1 MNKKNNII
9 IAEYSKALNSRT
21 RRRRSIN
28 ITNTSRHFFILTLP
42 LILRSILLFDPQIVL
57 HSYLCTTSSC
67 GDSKI
72 CMSTS
77 QNFPATD
84 QIQPHN
90 TPIPYLLRVP
100 ISVFRLISRIVPN
113 RSRSNL
119 ANSAMLLG
127 SSFLKLYFFR

>member
-9 IAEYSKALNSRT
+9 IAEYSKALNSKT

-28 ITNTSRHFFILTLP
+28 ITNTSRHFFIHTLP
-42 LILRSILLFDPQIVL
+42 LILRSILSFDPQIVL
-57 HSYLCTTSSC
+57 HSYLCTSSY
-67 GDSKI
+67 GDLKI

-100 ISVFRLISRIVPN
+100 ISVFRLISKIVPN